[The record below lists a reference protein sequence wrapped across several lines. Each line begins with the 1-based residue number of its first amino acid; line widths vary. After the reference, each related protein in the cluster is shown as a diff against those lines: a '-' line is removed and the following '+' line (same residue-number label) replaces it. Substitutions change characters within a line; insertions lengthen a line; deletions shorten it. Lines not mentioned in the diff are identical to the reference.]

1 MALKFGQET
10 RTPAMQAGLVS
21 KRLTWSDIF
30 TARGLTQRV
39 FVAVVHVSVTVQPTE
54 SDAAELPTLSW
65 PHDQRT
71 AG

>member
-1 MALKFGQET
+1 M
-10 RTPAMQAGLVS
+10 PAGLVS

-30 TARGLTQRV
+30 TARGIALRV
-39 FVAVVHVSVTVQPTE
+39 RVAIVHVSVAVQPTE

-71 AG
+71 AA